1 MSGSV
6 VILSAVLV
14 IWLGILL
21 YLVWL
26 SRKVDRI
33 KRKVHTDES

>member
-14 IWLGILL
+14 IWFGILA
-21 YLVWL
+21 YLVGL
-26 SRKVDRI
+26 SRKMDRL
-33 KRKVHTDES
+33 KRKVPGNES